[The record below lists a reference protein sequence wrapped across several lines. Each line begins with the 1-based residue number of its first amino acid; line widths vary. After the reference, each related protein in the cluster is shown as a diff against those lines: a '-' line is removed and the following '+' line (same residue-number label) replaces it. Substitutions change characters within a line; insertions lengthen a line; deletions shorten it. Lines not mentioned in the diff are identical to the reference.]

1 MPLIESKYKAPV
13 WIGGKH
19 RQTIIPAL
27 FRKVTGVEYLRARI
41 STLDGDFL
49 ELDWSRINSEN
60 LVICSHGLEGS
71 SRQPYIMGMV
81 KEFNAR
87 GWDALAWNFR
97 GCGSELNHSA
107 RLSHAGSTHDLKAVV
122 NHAIKTKPY
131 KKICLI
137 AFSLGGNLT
146 LKYLGDHK
154 AELPKILKRAC
165 VISAP
170 VDLYACAK
178 NLSQGINRIYLNRF
192 LDTLKVKM
200 EKKIKANPGL
210 YSSVNIKN
218 INNFVDWDNQ
228 ITAPLCGFKDAIHY
242 YSECSSKCSISNI
255 EIPTLVINAKNDP
268 FMHPLCMPY
277 EECKKS
283 SCVYFETPFDGGHQG
298 FIKDKLIG
306 TYWSEERA
314 VEFLEKCL

>member
-1 MPLIESKYKAPV
+1 MPLINSSYKAPI

-19 RQTIIPAL
+19 AQTIIPAL

-41 STLDGDFL
+41 STNDGDFL
-49 ELDWSRINSEN
+49 DLDWSRIDSDK

-87 GWDALAWNFR
+87 GFDALAWNFR

-107 RLSHAGSTHDLKAVV
+107 RLYHGGSTHDLKAVV
-122 NHAIKTKPY
+122 DHASLTKKY
-131 KKICLI
+131 KEIYLI
-137 AFSLGGNLT
+137 AFSLGGNIT

-154 AELPKILKRAC
+154 NDLPKNLKRAC
-165 VISAP
+165 VISVP
-170 VDLYACAK
+170 VDLYACAR
-178 NLSQGINRIYLNRF
+178 NLSHGINRIYLNRF

-210 YSSVNIKN
+210 YASVTMNN
-218 INNFVDWDNQ
+218 INDFIDWDNR

-242 YSECSSKCSISNI
+242 YIECSSKYSIKKI
-255 EIPTLVINAKNDP
+255 EVPTLILNAQNDP
-268 FMHPLCMPY
+268 FMHPSCMPY
-277 EECKKS
+277 EECQKS
-283 SCVYFETPFDGGHQG
+283 PYVYFENPYDGGHQG
-298 FIKDKLIG
+298 FIKDKVIG

-314 VEFLEKCL
+314 AQFIEEGN